1 MISLKGLR
9 AQISERRADSGSADE
24 RQSTFARLSQLR
36 LNRAYRMAASLLRD
50 QDEAQDAVHDAA
62 VRAWARWAS
71 LRDPDKFDAWFD
83 RIVVNC
89 CRDRMRRLAS
99 QRRLTEAAVATL
111 PLDQSGEAVQIDA
124 LRRSLDGLTVEHRL
138 VVVLRY
144 LDDLS
149 VQDIALRTGLREGT
163 VKSRLHYG
171 LRELRAA
178 YAAIDRELG
187 RQDERQ

>member
-1 MISLKGLR
+1 MISLKRLR
-9 AQISERRADSGSADE
+9 AQIGDRRAKSASADE

-50 QDEAQDAVHDAA
+50 LDEAQDAVHDAA
-62 VRAWARWAS
+62 VQAWARWAS

-89 CRDRMRRLAS
+89 CRDRMRRRAS
-99 QRRLTEAAVATL
+99 RRRLAVLTVTAAM
-111 PLDQSGEAVQIDA
+111 LDPTGDAGQIDA
-124 LRRSLDGLTVEHRL
+124 LRQSLDALTAGHRL
-138 VVVLRY
+138 VIVLRY

-149 VQDIALRTGLREGT
+149 VQEIARLTGLREGT

-171 LRELRAA
+171 LRDLRAA
-178 YAAIDRELG
+178 YDAADRE
-187 RQDERQ
+187 